1 MASFKVW
8 IGASAADTITR
19 LAVQLAS
26 TMVVARILTA
36 EEFGLA
42 SLVLGVTTIMAAFIG
57 LPFEE
62 SLAQRRKLYTS
73 HLETSL
79 FVSAVLTAISVAFSA
94 ALGPVI
100 ERLANAPGFAL
111 ALVAGSLLLF
121 AQGPGA
127 VARAVARRHR
137 RFVDLSICNALS
149 TVLGSGFAVLA
160 AFAGWGVYS
169 LILQRLLPNV
179 FFPILALMA
188 MKWRGQ
194 RIWIPM
200 RWHPARFRE
209 LFRFSWLHLAD
220 VGVTNA
226 GPAALSFLIN
236 AYFGQAVL
244 GMLNIALRIVDP
256 LRSALLSVGHNLA
269 FSILVRLQTDAR
281 KLTVKAAEITADT
294 GFFIIPAFVGLAVVS
309 PVLLPMLVGPGWEAS
324 IPLSQMLCLAVAFS
338 LPFNFY
344 YSGYSALGRPEYGLY
359 GSAFSLLAM
368 VVAFLVSAWAGLG
381 QTVGIAFITY
391 EVAKVV
397 IALAL
402 ALPIS
407 GRALTTALV
416 EIVRIWIGSLIMAGI
431 LHWLFLAS
439 DRPQVTGMGLAG
451 IVVVGM
457 LVYPLIMLVVCPRCM
472 RDFVRLLRS
481 R

>member
-1 MASFKVW
+1 MASFKLW

-26 TMVVARILTA
+26 TMVVARLLTA

-42 SLVLGVTTIMAAFIG
+42 SLVLGLTTIMAAFIG

-62 SLAQRRKLYTS
+62 SLAQRRKLYTG
-73 HLETSL
+73 HLETAL
-79 FVSAVLTAISVAFSA
+79 FVSAVLTVVSVALSA
-94 ALGPVI
+94 GFGPLI
-100 ERLANAPGFAL
+100 ERLSNAPGFAM
-111 ALVAGSLLLF
+111 ALVVSSILLF

-149 TVLGSGFAVLA
+149 TVMGSGFAVLA

-179 FFPILALMA
+179 FFPILAMAA

-220 VGVTNA
+220 VGVSNA
-226 GPAALSFLIN
+226 GPATLAFLIN

-269 FSILVRLQTDAR
+269 FSVLVRLQLDAR
-281 KLTVKAAEITADT
+281 KLTVKAAEIAADT
-294 GFFIIPAFVGLAVVS
+294 GIFIIPAFVGLAVVS
-309 PVLLPMLVGPGWEAS
+309 PELLPMLVGPGWEKA
-324 IPLSQMLCLAVAFS
+324 IPLSQMLCLAVGFS

-359 GSAFSLLAM
+359 GSALSLLAM
-368 VVAFLVSAWAGLG
+368 VVVFLLGAWTGLPE
-381 QTVGIAFITY
+381 TVGIAFVAY
-391 EVAKVV
+391 EVAKVF
-397 IALAL
+397 IAVAL

-407 GRALTTALV
+407 GRALTRALI
-416 EIVRIWIGSLIMAGI
+416 EIGQIWIGALVMAGI
-431 LHWLFLAS
+431 LHWAFLSS
-439 DRPQVTGMGLAG
+439 DTSQISGFDLAGIVLAG
-451 IVVVGM
+451 IVVYPLVM
-457 LVYPLIMLVVCPRCM
+457 LVICPRCM
-472 RDFVRLLRS
+472 RQFIQLIRS